1 MSDYILIFALTIVM
15 AFSILV
21 LGIAIASHNAE
32 KDSVEEYFLRRDA
45 YRQKEKALKKELE
58 ETKRARD
65 DYRKQMI
72 IFRDE
77 VQDLSL
83 ELGEVKC
90 QLRAE
95 KERKK

>member
-1 MSDYILIFALTIVM
+1 MLI
-15 AFSILV
+15 
-21 LGIAIASHNAE
+21 LGIAIGSHNAE
-32 KDSVEEYFLRRDA
+32 KDSVEEHFLRRDA
-45 YRQKEKALKKELE
+45 YRQREKALKKELE
-58 ETKRARD
+58 ETKKVRD
-65 DYRKQMI
+65 DYRKQMLVL
-72 IFRDE
+72 RDE